1 MRNPLVKDFMNDWND
16 LFRKQYSREL
26 ILPMDPWQLLWN
38 FDQTT
43 LWYLLNKV
51 DKYKN
56 IKVDSFK
63 DNLRWNY
70 FPHYERFFNVF
81 PKNPIV
87 IRHYSSY
94 AQKDKS
100 YA

>member
-1 MRNPLVKDFMNDWND
+1 MDW
-16 LFRKQYSREL
+16 QEL
-26 ILPMDPWQLLWN
+26 WD

-70 FPHYERFFNVF
+70 L
-81 PKNPIV
+81 IL
-87 IRHYSSY
+87 
-94 AQKDKS
+94 
-100 YA
+100 

>member
-1 MRNPLVKDFMNDWND
+1 MNDWND

-70 FPHYERFFNVF
+70 FPHYERFFNAF
-81 PKNPIV
+81 PKDPIV

-94 AQKDKS
+94 AEKDKP